1 MKNFKI
7 WSLVALLALALVGCK
22 DKSGADDD
30 PTPTPTPTP
39 STDGLAKDIVNQWR
53 IVSFDGENTEY
64 FDIYIDFNEDGSF
77 EMYQRLYTLNYE
89 LYTGTYSVSNDI
101 LTGSYADGENWTCAY
116 KGAVASDGSN
126 LTLHSQEDVSITS
139 VYARTVIPEEVKA
152 EATETRAASG
162 ERFL

>member
-1 MKNFKI
+1 MKNIKI

-22 DKSGADDD
+22 DKGGDDD
-30 PTPTPTPTP
+30 PTPTPKPNP
-39 STDGLAKDIVNQWR
+39 STEGLAKDIIKQWR
-53 IVSFDGENTEY
+53 IVSFDGANTEY
-64 FDIYIDFNEDGSF
+64 FDVYINFKEDGSF

-101 LTGSYADGENWTCAY
+101 LTGSYADGENWKCAY
-116 KGAVASDGSN
+116 KGEVSQGGSN

-139 VYARTVIPEEVKA
+139 VYASTIIPEDVKA
-152 EATETRAASG
+152 EAAETRGAEG